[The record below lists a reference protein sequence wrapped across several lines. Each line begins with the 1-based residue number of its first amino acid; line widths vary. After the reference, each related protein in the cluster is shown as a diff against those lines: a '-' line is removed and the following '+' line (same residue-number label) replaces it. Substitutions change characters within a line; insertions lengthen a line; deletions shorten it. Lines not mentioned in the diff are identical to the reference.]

1 MSIDPDA
8 QVDAEGDPTMV
19 EHVRG
24 EALASVTVLEYGDY
38 ECPYCAAAAP
48 VLRDLVDR
56 SDGRVRLVYR
66 NFPLFEVHPHALVAA
81 LAAES
86 TTASGHFWEMHYLL
100 FEQQARLTDF
110 DLRKYAQ
117 HVGSDPDLAT
127 GDAAQAYAAQGV
139 RGLCGGSGVR
149 CGRNPDAVHQR
160 RGVSRSGGAQ
170 CPAEGDGDVRPSG
183 ASSMAAGVA
192 QSVPRR
198 RQGST
203 GASGL
208 R

>member
-1 MSIDPDA
+1 M
-8 QVDAEGDPTMV
+8 DPTLV

-24 EALASVTVLEYGDY
+24 DALATVTVLEYGDY

-48 VLRDLVDR
+48 VLRDLVDQ
-56 SDGRVRLVYR
+56 SEGRIRLVFR

-110 DLRKYAQ
+110 DLRKYAL

-127 GDAAQAYAAQGV
+127 GEAAQ
-139 RGLCGGSGVR
+139 RSR
-149 CGRNPDAVHQR
+149 QR
-160 RGVSRSGGAQ
+160 SRPTTPPGIE
-170 CPAEGDGDVRPSG
+170 C
-183 ASSMAAGVA
+183 GVA
-192 QSVPRR
+192 GTPTLFIDGAPYLGRVELGALQRATGTSSPHGRR
-198 RQGST
+198 PWQRG
-203 GASGL
+203 
-208 R
+208 

>member
-8 QVDAEGDPTMV
+8 PVDAEGDPTMV

-24 EALASVTVLEYGDY
+24 EPMASVTVLEYGDY

-48 VLRDLVDR
+48 VLRDLVDQ
-56 SDGRVRLVYR
+56 SEGRVRLVYR

-127 GDAAQAYAAQGV
+127 GDAAQAYAGKVSADYAAGLECGVAGTPTLFINGEAYLGRVQLNALQKATGTSGLQG
-139 RGLCGGSGVR
+139 RR
-149 CGRNPDAVHQR
+149 PWQR
-160 RGVSRSGGAQ
+160 R
-170 CPAEGDGDVRPSG
+170 
-183 ASSMAAGVA
+183 
-192 QSVPRR
+192 
-198 RQGST
+198 
-203 GASGL
+203 
-208 R
+208 